1 MEAGVGNDAVSG
13 VGARL
18 RALAAGEATAV
29 ALAEFDLARVAATDD
44 TIEAWAWLDPAQ
56 VRAAAACCDAVP
68 AAARG
73 PLHGIGIGVKDII
86 ATVTM
91 PTQMGS
97 PVHAGHR
104 PAADAVCVRQLQSAG
119 GYVFGKTVT
128 TAYAYLDP
136 GKTRNP
142 WHPGH
147 TPGGSSSGSAAAVA
161 AGQVAA
167 ALGTQTNGSVIRP
180 AAYCGVVGFKPT
192 RGTIPLDGVHVF
204 SETLDQ
210 VGVFARAVADAGLVA
225 SAVVAPGQVAAR
237 LANAPARPTIGYLAG
252 FPWTRIDCET
262 DERLDAVLSQL
273 RSFADIRA
281 IDLPAELN
289 TADRTHR
296 TIMLYEGACNLGP
309 LQDRERARLSPKL
322 NAALDEGRAITGADY
337 AAALAAR
344 ERARLVASAWLAG
357 FDAIA
362 APPAPSAAPEGLGS
376 TGDPAC
382 CTLWSL
388 LGFPALTLPVALTA
402 AGLPL
407 GLQLAANDG
416 DDDRLLALAACCEAR
431 LPFAPLAAAPVPGAR

>member
-1 MEAGVGNDAVSG
+1 MDDDAVPGVGE
-13 VGARL
+13 RL
-18 RALAAGEATAV
+18 RALAAGEVTAA
-29 ALAEFDLARVAATDD
+29 ALAERDLAGVAATEA
-44 TIEAWAWLDPAQ
+44 TIEAWAWLDAAQ
-56 VRAAAACCDAVP
+56 VRAAAARCDAVP
-68 AAARG
+68 AATRG
-73 PLHGIGIGVKDII
+73 PLHGIGVGVKDII
-86 ATVTM
+86 ATATM

-104 PAADAVCVRQLQSAG
+104 PAEDAVCVRRLVAAG

-142 WHPGH
+142 WHAGH

-161 AGQVAA
+161 AGHVAA

-210 VGVFARAVADAGLVA
+210 VGVFARSVADASLVA
-225 SAVVAPGQVAAR
+225 GAVVAPGR
-237 LANAPARPTIGYLAG
+237 LGAPVVGAPARPTIGCLAG
-252 FPWTRIDCET
+252 FPWTRIEAEAQARLET
-262 DERLDAVLSQL
+262 VLARLRIA
-273 RSFADIRA
+273 ADVRA
-281 IDLPAELN
+281 IDLPAELR

-296 TIMLYEGACNLGP
+296 TIMLFEGARNLGP

-344 ERARLVASAWLAG
+344 ERARRAASAWLAG

-407 GLQLAANDG
+407 GLQLAADDG
-416 DDDRLLALAACCEAR
+416 EDDRLLALAAWCEAR
-431 LPFAPLAAAPVPGAR
+431 LPFAPLVAVAPPGPR

>member
-1 MEAGVGNDAVSG
+1 MGNDVVPG

-18 RALAAGEATAV
+18 RALAAGEVTAV
-29 ALAEFDLARVAATDD
+29 ALAEHDLARIAATDD
-44 TIEAWAWLDPAQ
+44 AVQAWAWLDPAR
-56 VRAAAACCDAVP
+56 VRAAAGACDAVP
-68 AAARG
+68 PAARG
-73 PLHGIGIGVKDII
+73 PLHGIGVGVKDII
-86 ATVTM
+86 ATATM

-104 PAADAVCVRQLQSAG
+104 PSADAACIRRLQAAG

-128 TAYAYLDP
+128 TAYAFLDP
-136 GKTRNP
+136 AQTRNP
-142 WHPGH
+142 WHAGH

-204 SETLDQ
+204 SDTLDQ
-210 VGVFARAVADAGLVA
+210 VGVFARSVVDAGLLAGAVA
-225 SAVVAPGQVAAR
+225 APGRIAAR
-237 LANAPARPTIGYLAG
+237 AAVAPARPTIGWLAG
-252 FPWTRIDCET
+252 FPWTRIEA
-262 DERLDAVLSQL
+262 EAAALLEAVQAQL
-273 RSFADIRA
+273 RAVADVRPLE
-281 IDLPAELN
+281 LPAALQA
-289 TADRTHR
+289 ADRTHR
-296 TIMLYEGACNLGP
+296 TIMLFEGARNLGA

-322 NAALDEGRAITGADY
+322 NAALDEGRAIAEADY

-344 ERARLVASAWLAG
+344 ESARAVASGWLAG
-357 FDAIA
+357 VDAVA
-362 APPAPSAAPEGLGS
+362 APPAPSAAPPGLGS

-388 LGFPALTLPVALTA
+388 LGYPALTLPVALTA

-407 GLQLAANDG
+407 GLQLAARDG
-416 DDDRLLALAACCEAR
+416 DDDRLLAVAGWCEAR
-431 LPFAPLAAAPVPGAR
+431 LAPAPVAALAGGR